1 MSKSM
6 EHNIK
11 HSAGLQSRGG
21 MALPAFLLVALLL
34 VGAASQVLAQAP
46 ANGITHLRITSQVIL
61 PSVTRLGINL
71 GEPNYF
77 DSGQIL
83 KNLLYRNPGFEGLSY
98 RSLFHCTYGGPGRCI
113 DTRGGIQFP
122 ADFWDGASY
131 EVIEGG
137 AAGRKGT
144 VAGGGPAAGGYGLAL
159 DSKTPAIGANDW
171 IAVQKQFAGDPTAGW
186 WTNLQGG
193 AKLDAERV
201 DLPPGQ
207 PGHQALRMT
216 ASGPGQTALLS
227 SYMDSTPGMSFLH
240 LHGSYKLSFRAKAV
254 GGPAVLHVSLGRLL
268 PGMARYLDKDVPLTS
283 AWASYETT
291 FTANEANLPPMTLA
305 AGLSVTGGSLLLDDV
320 DLEPVGG
327 DATNHT
333 VFRDE
338 VVQSLRELHPGALR
352 MMASYGGLGST
363 VDNLLA
369 APLARQ
375 RAGYHLWFDKVEDVT
390 VGIPEFLELCQEVG
404 AEPWIV
410 MPTAMS
416 LDESRKLAEY
426 FTGSASTAGGAVRV
440 AGGRRDPWTQAF
452 RTIHLE
458 FGNETWNAIFGGE
471 SMDDPYAYGTRA
483 NAVFTT
489 FRAAAGADAG
499 KFDLIVG
506 TQAVYAGR
514 NSSILAAA
522 SLANSLA
529 FAPYLMMNVQH
540 WANDDELFGPLM
552 AQPEQMSRD
561 GIVTGAQASAGGR
574 QLAVYEVNLHTTEG
588 DPPQA
593 VLDRLTPSAAAGLA
607 VTGHML
613 RMMRDHGIR
622 TQMLFGLSQYQ
633 FRRADGKNARLWGA
647 VVETG
652 PNGRKRPQFLAESLA
667 NRVVRGNLV
676 RVEVSGENPTHDQ
689 PQSNDNVRLA
699 GVHEIDAYAFQD
711 GNWHGLIVFNYG
723 LHQARRISLEAAGL
737 NANSAVKV
745 ARISANPGDTNEDS
759 VKVSIKEDTLKGSN
773 LTLAPCSMTVLEW
786 QN

>member
-1 MSKSM
+1 M
-6 EHNIK
+6 ERDVMHGEVLRSRCGIVLRVFPLVVLLMVGTGQQGVAQT
-11 HSAGLQSRGG
+11 AG
-21 MALPAFLLVALLL
+21 
-34 VGAASQVLAQAP
+34 
-46 ANGITHLRITSQVIL
+46 NGVTHLRITSQVLL
-61 PSVTRLGINL
+61 PGVTRLGINL

-77 DSGQIL
+77 DSGQML

-98 RSLFHCTYGGPGRCI
+98 RSLFHCALGGPGRCI

-131 EVIEGG
+131 EVMEG
-137 AAGRKGT
+137 AATGRKGT
-144 VAGGGPAAGGYGLAL
+144 VLGGGATSGGYGLAL
-159 DSKTPAIGANDW
+159 DQKGTAIGVNDW
-171 IAVQKQFAGDPTAGW
+171 VAVQKQFAGDAAAGW
-186 WTNLQGG
+186 WPTVQGG
-193 AKLDAERV
+193 AKLEAERG

-216 ASGPGQTALLS
+216 AAGPGQTAQVN
-227 SYMDSTPGMSFLH
+227 SYIDSTPGMSFLH
-240 LHGSYKLSFRAKAV
+240 LHGSYKLSFRAKAL
-254 GGPAVLHVSLGRLL
+254 GGPASLHVSLGRLL

-283 AWASYETT
+283 SWASYETT

-305 AGLSVTGGSLLLDDV
+305 AGFSVTGGSLQLDDV
-320 DLEPVGG
+320 DMEPVGG

-338 VVQSLRELHPGALR
+338 VVQTLRELHPGALR

-375 RAGYHLWFDKVEDVT
+375 RSGYHLWFDKVEDVT

-426 FTGSASTAGGAVRV
+426 FAGSAGTAGGALRV
-440 AGGRRDPWTQAF
+440 AAGRRDPWTQAF

-458 FGNETWNAIFGGE
+458 LGNETWNAIFGGE
-471 SMDDPYAYGTRA
+471 SMDDAAAYGTRA
-483 NAVFTT
+483 NAVFTA
-489 FRAAAGADAG
+489 FRSAAGADSG

-514 NSSILAAA
+514 NSAILAAA
-522 SLANSLA
+522 PQANSLA
-529 FAPYLMMNVQH
+529 IAPYLMMNVQH

-561 GIVTGAQASAGGR
+561 GIVAAAQASAGGR

-588 DPPQA
+588 NPPQA

-622 TQMLFGLSQYQ
+622 TQMLFGLTQYQ
-633 FRRADGKNARLWGA
+633 FKRADGKYARLWGA

-667 NRVVRGNLV
+667 NRVIRGNLM
-676 RVEVSGENPTHDQ
+676 RVDVSGENPTHDQ
-689 PQSNDNVRLA
+689 QLGNDDVRLS
-699 GVHEIDAYAFQD
+699 GMHEIDSYAFQD

-737 NANSAVKV
+737 SSNSTVKL
-745 ARISANPGDTNEDS
+745 ARITANPGDTNEDS
-759 VKVSIKEDTLKGSN
+759 VKVAIKDEAMKGGN
-773 LTLAPCSMTVLEW
+773 LTLAPCTMAVLEW